1 MDEKTIDAMVAVAT
15 SAMKNAHAPYSK
27 FTVGAA
33 LLLKDGRIVPGCN
46 VENASFGATVCAERT
61 AIGAAVAQ
69 GDKEFDAVCVIAG
82 IEEIVTPCGICRQSL
97 LEFNRDMTVICV
109 TPGGKREVFKIQ
121 ELLPHAFTSDSL

>member
-1 MDEKTIDAMVAVAT
+1 MDQSTINAMVAAAT
-15 SAMKNAHAPYSK
+15 TAMKNAHAPYSN

-33 LLLKDGRIVPGCN
+33 LLLADGRIVPGCN

-61 AIGAAVAQ
+61 AIGTAVAQ
-69 GDKEFDAVCVIAG
+69 GATDFKAVCVIAG

-97 LEFNRDMTVICV
+97 MEFNRDMVVICV
-109 TPGGKREVFKIQ
+109 TPGGKQETFTIS